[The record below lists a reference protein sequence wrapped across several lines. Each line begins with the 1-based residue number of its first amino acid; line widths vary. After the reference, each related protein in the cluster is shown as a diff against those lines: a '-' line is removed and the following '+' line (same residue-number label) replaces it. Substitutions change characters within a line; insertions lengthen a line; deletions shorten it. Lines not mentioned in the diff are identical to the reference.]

1 MPLPSPDAIAAQ
13 AHLLPLLRAAL
24 KAANAQR
31 FDEAERLTQAI
42 LQQAPDLADAVHML
56 AYIALHRGEL
66 ARAEELARQ
75 AIALDFHFEN
85 YHLTLAQAQLGR
97 GDVAGAKASCGAAL
111 GLNTAHVD
119 TYALLAKVFMAEQD
133 AESARAVL
141 YQGLTYEAENPELLF
156 TLGYVEMERGD
167 ITATMAA
174 LGKALDLRPDD
185 QRIRLIYSRALRRYK
200 LKQPDPA
207 LLDRVL
213 PLLGAPGISPR
224 DLAGVVENALR
235 FDIGIR
241 TLKKA
246 AEVPP
251 EKLAAFMFSPA
262 FPALGENRTL
272 LAWLRHGIVGL
283 AVLESIFT
291 ALRRGALW
299 LVIGKPLALEPHE
312 VWLEALAQRNFHA
325 DYLDPETAEERDRL
339 ALLDQQITAAIAAG
353 SLPPPGHLAIYACYR
368 PLYRRP
374 DAAALAA
381 LRWPAALRDLRRR
394 QLDEP
399 LRELAIAEAL
409 PALTPIEDA
418 TSRHVRE
425 MYEESPFPRW
435 SQPLLGADATMGQ
448 VVRSSLPR
456 QRLPDITVAAP
467 QVLVAGC
474 GTGLHAILAATNY
487 RDAQVLALDLSRA
500 SLAYGKRKAEELGF
514 SNISFAQADI
524 LQVGALPQRFD
535 LIESFGVLHHLR
547 DPAAGLAQ
555 LAKLLKPG
563 GYMMLG
569 LYSEVG
575 RRDVVAARHLIAE
588 HGYRDTPDD
597 IRRFR
602 ADLPRLDAALEARLR
617 RSSAFLS
624 LPDFRDLVFHRQE
637 HRYFPE
643 QLGPLVANAGLRFLG
658 FELSEAAHL
667 RAYCAAYPDDPQ
679 AVNLAHWAEFERQN
693 PDLFANCFRFWVD
706 KPV

>member
-1 MPLPSPDAIAAQ
+1 MSLPPPESIAAK

-24 KAANAQR
+24 QAANARR
-31 FDEAERLTQAI
+31 FDEAERLAQAI
-42 LQQAPDLADAVHML
+42 AEQAPDMADVAHMQ
-56 AYIALHRGEL
+56 AYIALHRGQFSRAEAL
-66 ARAEELARQ
+66 ARH
-75 AIALDFHFEN
+75 AIALDFHYEN
-85 YHLTLAQAQLGR
+85 YHLTLAQALLAR
-97 GDVAGAKASCGAAL
+97 GDIAGAKASCGAAL
-111 GLNTAHVD
+111 GLNPAHVD

-133 AESARAVL
+133 TESARAVL
-141 YQGLTYEAENPELLF
+141 VQGLQYEAENPELLF

-167 ITATMAA
+167 VLATVAA
-174 LGKALDLRPDD
+174 LGKALDLQPDD
-185 QRIRLIYSRALRRYK
+185 QRIRLTYARALRPYK

-207 LLDRVL
+207 LLARVL
-213 PLLGAPGISPR
+213 PLLGSPGISPR

-251 EKLAAFMFSPA
+251 EKLAAFMFSAA
-262 FPALGENRTL
+262 FPALGENHTL
-272 LAWLRHGIVGL
+272 LIWLRHGIVGL

-299 LVIGKPLALEPHE
+299 LGIGKPLALAPHE
-312 VWLEALAQRNFHA
+312 IWLEALAQRNFHA
-325 DYLDPETAEERDRL
+325 DYLDPETSEERERL
-339 ALLDQQITAAIAAG
+339 ALLDDHIGAAIAAG
-353 SLPPPGHLAIYACYR
+353 SLPPPGHLALYACYR
-368 PLYRRP
+368 PLYQRA

-381 LRWPAALRDLRRR
+381 LRWPAALHDLRRR

-399 LRELAIAEAL
+399 LREQVIAAAL

-435 SQPLLGADATMGQ
+435 SQPLIGADAPMGQ
-448 VVRSSLPR
+448 VIRAALPR
-456 QRLPDITVAAP
+456 QRLPEIAVDKP
-467 QVLVAGC
+467 QILVAGC

-487 RDAQVLALDLSRA
+487 RDADVLALDLSRA
-500 SLAYGKRKAEELGF
+500 SLAYGKRQAEVLGYD
-514 SNISFAQADI
+514 NISFAQADI

-555 LAKLLKPG
+555 LAMLLKPG

-575 RRDVVAARHLIAE
+575 RRDVVAARHLIAQ

-602 ADLPRLDAALEARLR
+602 ADLPHLDAALEARLR
-617 RSSAFLS
+617 RSSAYLS

-643 QLGPLVANAGLRFLG
+643 QLGPLVAGAGLRFLG
-658 FELSEAAHL
+658 FELSETKHL
-667 RAYCAAYPDDPQ
+667 RAYSAAYPDD
-679 AVNLAHWAEFERQN
+679 ATATNLENWAAFERQH